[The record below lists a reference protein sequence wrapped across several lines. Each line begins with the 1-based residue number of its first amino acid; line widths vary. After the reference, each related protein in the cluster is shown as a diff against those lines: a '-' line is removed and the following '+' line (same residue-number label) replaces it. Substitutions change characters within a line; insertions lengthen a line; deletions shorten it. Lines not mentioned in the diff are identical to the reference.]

1 MTTRSPRRRPHPA
14 VHLVADVQLRA
25 RAGPLATR
33 VHWPAPAGP
42 APLRPALLVLLPGG
56 RSGTEGL
63 DEADALCRA
72 LCRHAGVVVLT
83 VSGRV
88 GWKCFQTSAL
98 DDAVTAT
105 TWAADHAAEL
115 GADPGRLLVA
125 GETLGGRLAAAVAL
139 HARDDGWPVITRQLL
154 IRPDLGTGQHRTPPA
169 GRDLLDLPADAPSL
183 AGVAPATVVI
193 AGGDGP
199 GVDDGRRYAAL
210 LRHAGVDVDELR
222 CDGPPHHRGRAEAG
236 AGADQIARDVA
247 RSLRATLDAPP
258 AGAGP
263 HRDVP
268 G

>member
-1 MTTRSPRRRPHPA
+1 MTDRSSRRRPHPA

-25 RAGPLATR
+25 RAGPLVAR
-33 VHWPAPAGP
+33 VHWPARAGSP
-42 APLRPALLVLLPGG
+42 RRPALLVLLPGG
-56 RSGTEGL
+56 HSGTEGL
-63 DEADALCRA
+63 DDADALCVA
-72 LCRHAGVVVLT
+72 LCRHAGIVVLT
-83 VSGRV
+83 VSGRA

-98 DDAVTAT
+98 EDAVTAT

-115 GADPGRLLVA
+115 GAVPGRLLVA
-125 GETLGGRLAAAVAL
+125 GEALGGRLAAAVAL

-210 LRHAGVDVDELR
+210 LRQAGVDVDELGY
-222 CDGPPHHRGRAEAG
+222 DGLPHHGAWPLAG
-236 AGADQIARDVA
+236 GGADQIARDVA
-247 RSLRATLDAPP
+247 RSLRPTFDASP
-258 AGAGP
+258 AEPGP
-263 HRDVP
+263 HGDVP
-268 G
+268 A